1 MAKYKVYIYQHN
13 SDTFIEDLYF
23 LVATTFVEARDIV
36 DLTKKMNILNKV
48 FDYAFDPLYYTD
60 CFFGDIFRMND
71 LPCSD
76 KPKQFKIPF

>member
-1 MAKYKVYIYQHN
+1 MVKYKVYIYQHN
-13 SDTFIEDLYF
+13 SDTFIEDQYF
-23 LVATTFVEARDIV
+23 LVATTFVVARDVV

-60 CFFGDIFRMND
+60 CFFGDIFRMSD

>member
-76 KPKQFKIPF
+76 KPKPERLG

>member
-1 MAKYKVYIYQHN
+1 MAKYKLYIYQHN
-13 SDTFIEDLYF
+13 SDTFIEDQYF

-36 DLTKKMNILNKV
+36 DLTKKMNILNNV

-76 KPKQFKIPF
+76 KPKQLKIPF

>member
-13 SDTFIEDLYF
+13 SDTFLEDQYF
-23 LVATTFVEARDIV
+23 LVATTFVEARDV
-36 DLTKKMNILNKV
+36 VSLTKKINMLNKI
-48 FDYAFDPLYYTD
+48 FDYAFDPLYFID

-71 LPCSD
+71 LSCSD

>member
-13 SDTFIEDLYF
+13 ADTFLEDQYF
-23 LVATTFVEARDIV
+23 LVATTFVNACDV
-36 DLTKKMNILNKV
+36 VSLTKKLNILNKV

-60 CFFGDIFRMND
+60 CCLGDIFRMND

-76 KPKQFKIPF
+76 KPKQLKIPF

>member
-13 SDTFIEDLYF
+13 SDTFIEDQYF
-23 LVATTFVEARDIV
+23 LVAATFVEARDIV
-36 DLTKKMNILNKV
+36 SLTKKINILNKV

>member
-13 SDTFIEDLYF
+13 ADTFIEDQYF
-23 LVATTFVEARDIV
+23 LVATTFVHSRDIV
-36 DLTKKMNILNKV
+36 SLTRKLNILNKV

-60 CFFGDIFRMND
+60 CYLGDIFRMNS

-76 KPKQFKIPF
+76 KPKQIKIPF

>member
-13 SDTFIEDLYF
+13 SDTFIEDQYF

-48 FDYAFDPLYYTD
+48 FDYVFDPLYYTD